1 MMRRRDF
8 ITLLGGAAAAW
19 PVAARAQQPEK
30 LPLVG
35 VLGSASPSSQDRLVG
50 GFGQRL
56 RDLGWVEG
64 RTVAIEVRWAEGRV
78 ERADEIAAEFARL
91 KVNVIVTSAAVNILA
106 AKRAAPNTPIVFA
119 IATDPVGT
127 GLVTSLARPGGTI
140 TGSSSQ
146 GADYS
151 AKKIELLREMIP
163 ALRRIGVMANSGT
176 PGAVEE
182 MRAFEST
189 VRMLGY
195 EPATFEI
202 RSAEDIVPAFEA
214 LKGKV
219 DALDVVPEGL
229 TIANRIRIITLALAA
244 RIPAI
249 YGVREFPEVGGL
261 MSFGPSLPDLYRRA
275 ADFVDKI
282 LRGTKPADIPVEQ
295 PTKFD
300 IVINLTTAKVLGLTV
315 PPTLL
320 AIANEVIE

>member
-1 MMRRRDF
+1 MILRRDF
-8 ITLLGGAAAAW
+8 ITLLGGAAATW
-19 PVAARAQQPEK
+19 PVAARAQRPGK

-35 VLGSASPSSQDRLVG
+35 VLGSASPSVQDRLVG
-50 GFGQRL
+50 GFRQRL
-56 RDLGWVEG
+56 RDLGWTEG
-64 RTVAIEVRWAEGRV
+64 RTVAIEVRWAEGRAD
-78 ERADEIAAEFARL
+78 RADEIAAEFARL
-91 KVNVIVTSAAVNILA
+91 KVDVIVTSSAVNILA

-119 IATDPVGT
+119 VATDPVGT
-127 GLVTSLARPGGTI
+127 GLVASLARPGGTI

-151 AKKIELLREMIP
+151 GKQIELLREMIP
-163 ALRRIGVMANSGT
+163 ALRRIGVIGNAGT

-182 MRAFEST
+182 MRAFESE
-189 VRMLGY
+189 VRMHGY

-202 RSAEDIVPAFEA
+202 RSAEDIGPAFDA

-219 DALDVVPEGL
+219 DALDVVSDGL
-229 TIANRIRIITLALAA
+229 ILASRIRIITLALAA
-244 RIPAI
+244 RVPAI
-249 YGVREFPEVGGL
+249 YGNREFPEVGGL

-282 LRGTKPADIPVEQ
+282 LHGTKPADIPVEQ

-300 IVINLTTAKVLGLTV
+300 IVINLTTAKALGLTV
-315 PPTLL
+315 PSTLL